1 LQLAAAGSP
10 DSTTPDSTT
19 YVKLPFKRLVAYATL
34 QLPLNMAA
42 LPVVL
47 NVPKFYG
54 DALGLSFAALGTYL
68 LLTRVLDALQDPL
81 IGFISDRMTRRPR
94 GRLLFVLISMPL
106 LIGGFFMLF
115 DPPSKAALGGA
126 TGLTIW
132 LLAALII
139 VHLGY
144 AGVSISYHAHG
155 ADLTDDYNER
165 TRVTVAREVFGL
177 SGMTLAVVLPA
188 ILINPNIHSDLAETW
203 KAARAAL
210 DVARAAAD
218 GPAIAAAQHTIHGLR
233 QVAEIKGYGI
243 FGLLFIPIAILCFLP
258 TYLWAPNSVHPA
270 VERKSRASVF
280 HDFMAPLK
288 NPRFRRLLLVFV
300 VNGSALGIAVSVMLF
315 YVEYVLKGTTVQA
328 GMVLLTYFVSAAA
341 SVPLWM
347 WLSRRTSKAV
357 AWFAAMVLTIISFGG
372 AGLIGEGQLGLFIAA
387 AVLTG
392 MALGADYGLPPSI
405 LADIIHAE
413 EGADS
418 KGETGAYFGLWALS
432 TKLATAV
439 GAGLS
444 LPVAS
449 MLGFDPGNQKFDTS
463 ALVVTYIMLP
473 IGVKVIAGL
482 LTWYIRIEAMRPSVR
497 EVLTQGK

>member
-1 LQLAAAGSP
+1 LQIAAAGSP
-10 DSTTPDSTT
+10 DPTTH
-19 YVKLPFKRLVAYATL
+19 VKLPFNRLVGYATL

-68 LLTRVLDALQDPL
+68 LITRVIDALQDPL
-81 IGFISDRMTRRPR
+81 IGYVSDRMTKRPR
-94 GRLLFVLISMPL
+94 GRLLFVAMCMPL
-106 LIGGFFMLF
+106 LIGGFVMLF
-115 DPPSKAALGGA
+115 DPPSKASLGTA
-126 TGLTIW
+126 GLTAW

-177 SGMTLAVVLPA
+177 TGMTLAVVLPA
-188 ILINPNIHSDLAETW
+188 LLINPNIHSEVADAW
-203 KAARAAL
+203 KAATAAL
-210 DVARAAAD
+210 AAAKASGD
-218 GPAIAAAQHTIHGLR
+218 SAAVAAAQSVVNGLK
-233 QVAEIKGYGI
+233 QTAEIEGYGI
-243 FGLLFIPIAILCFLP
+243 FGLLFIPIALICFLP
-258 TYLWAPNSVHPA
+258 SYLWSTNSVHPP
-270 VERKSRASVF
+270 VDRKGRASVF
-280 HDFMAPLK
+280 HDFLAPLK

-347 WLSRRTSKAV
+347 WLSKRTSKAA
-357 AWFAAMVLTIISFGG
+357 AWFAAMVLTVVSFGG
-372 AGLIGEGQLGLFIAA
+372 AGLIGEGQIWLFIAV

-392 MALGADYGLPPSI
+392 LALGADYGLPPSI

-439 GAGLS
+439 GAAFS
-444 LPVAS
+444 LPVAA
-449 MLGFDPGNQKFDTS
+449 MLGFDPGNAKFDTTG
-463 ALVVTYIMLP
+463 LVVTYIMLP
-473 IGVKVIAGL
+473 IGVKILAGVL
-482 LTWYIRIEAMRPSVR
+482 IWYIRIEALRPSVR
-497 EVLTQGK
+497 DVVMQGR

>member
-1 LQLAAAGSP
+1 LQLAAAGS
-10 DSTTPDSTT
+10 PDSTT

-68 LLTRVLDALQDPL
+68 LITRIIDALQDPL
-81 IGFISDRMTRRPR
+81 IGYISDRMTKRPR
-94 GRLLFVLISMPL
+94 GRLLFVFMCMPL
-106 LIGGFFMLF
+106 LVGGFFMLF
-115 DPPSKAALGGA
+115 DPPSKASLGV

-132 LLAALII
+132 LIAALII

-177 SGMTLAVVLPA
+177 TGMTLAVVLPA
-188 ILINPNIHSDLAETW
+188 LLINPNIHGEIADAW
-203 KAARAAL
+203 KAATAAL
-210 DVARAAAD
+210 ATAKAAGD
-218 GPAIAAAQHTIHGLR
+218 GAATAAAQATGLK
-233 QVAEIKGYGI
+233 QAAEIKGYGI
-243 FGLLFIPIAILCFLP
+243 FGILFIPLALLCFLP
-258 TYLWAPNSVHPA
+258 SYLWSPNSVHPP

-280 HDFMAPLK
+280 HDFLAPLK

-347 WLSRRTSKAV
+347 WLSKRTSKAA
-357 AWFAAMVLTIISFGG
+357 AWFAAMVLTVVSFGG
-372 AGLIGEGQLGLFIAA
+372 AGMIGEGQIGLFIAV

-392 MALGADYGLPPSI
+392 LALGADYGLPPSI

-439 GAGLS
+439 GAALS
-444 LPVAS
+444 LPVAA
-449 MLGFDPGNQKFDTS
+449 MLGFDPGNAKFDTNG
-463 ALVVTYIMLP
+463 LVVTYIMLP
-473 IGVKVIAGL
+473 IAVKVLAGL
-482 LTWYIRIEAMRPSVR
+482 LIWYIRIEAMRPSVR
-497 EVLTQGK
+497 DVVMGGK

>member
-1 LQLAAAGSP
+1 LQIAAAAGSP
-10 DSTTPDSTT
+10 DSTTH
-19 YVKLPFKRLVAYATL
+19 VKLPFKRLVAYATL

-68 LLTRVLDALQDPL
+68 LITRVIDALQDPL
-81 IGFISDRMTRRPR
+81 IGYVSDRMTKRPR
-94 GRLLFVLISMPL
+94 GRLLFVAMCMPL
-106 LIGGFFMLF
+106 LVGGFVMLF
-115 DPPSKAALGGA
+115 DPPSKASLGTA
-126 TGLTIW
+126 GLTAW

-177 SGMTLAVVLPA
+177 TGMTLAVVLPA
-188 ILINPNIHSDLAETW
+188 LLINPNIHGEIAEAW
-203 KAARAAL
+203 KAATAAL
-210 DVARAAAD
+210 AAAKASGD
-218 GPAIAAAQHTIHGLR
+218 SAAVAAAQSVVNGLK
-233 QVAEIKGYGI
+233 QTAEIEGYGI

-258 TYLWAPNSVHPA
+258 SYLWSPASVHPP
-270 VERKSRASVF
+270 VDRKGRASVF
-280 HDFMAPLK
+280 HDFLAPLK

-328 GMVLLTYFVSAAA
+328 GMVLLTYFISAAA

-347 WLSRRTSKAV
+347 WMSKRTSKAA
-357 AWFAAMVLTIISFGG
+357 AWFAAMVLTVVSFGG
-372 AGLIGEGQLGLFIAA
+372 AGLIGEGQIWLFIAV

-392 MALGADYGLPPSI
+392 LALGADYGLPPSI

-439 GAGLS
+439 GAALS
-444 LPVAS
+444 LPVAA
-449 MLGFDPGNQKFDTS
+449 MLGFDPGNTKFDTTG
-463 ALVVTYIMLP
+463 LVVTYIMLP
-473 IGVKVIAGL
+473 IGVKILAGL
-482 LTWYIRIEAMRPSVR
+482 LIWYIRIEALRPSVR
-497 EVLTQGK
+497 DVVMQGK

>member
-1 LQLAAAGSP
+1 MQIAAAGA
-10 DSTTPDSTT
+10 PDSTT
-19 YVKLPFKRLVAYATL
+19 YVKLPFNRLVAYATL

-47 NVPKFYG
+47 NVPKLYS
-54 DALGLSFAALGTYL
+54 DALGLSLSALGTFL
-68 LLTRVLDALQDPL
+68 VITRVVDALQDPL
-81 IGFISDRMTRRPR
+81 IGYISDRMTHRPR
-94 GRLLFVLISMPL
+94 GRLMFVFISMPL
-106 LIGGFFMLF
+106 LVGGFFMLF
-115 DPPSKAALGGA
+115 DPPSKDALGVTGLSIWLVAALV
-126 TGLTIW
+126 
-132 LLAALII
+132 I

-144 AGVSISYHAHG
+144 SGVSISYHSHG

-177 SGMTLAVVLPA
+177 TGMTLAVVVPA
-188 ILINPNIHSDLAETW
+188 LLTNPNIHGDIAEAW

-210 DVARAAAD
+210 ASARMAAD
-218 GPAIAAAQHTIHGLR
+218 GPATAAAQAAIHGLR
-233 QVAEIKGYGI
+233 QTAEIKGYSI

-258 TYLWAPNSVHPA
+258 TYLWSPNSVHSP
-270 VERKSRASVF
+270 VDRKDRASVF
-280 HDFMAPLK
+280 HDFIAPLK

-347 WLSRRTSKAV
+347 HLSRRTSKAV
-357 AWFAAMVLTIISFGG
+357 AWFAAMVLTVVSFGG
-372 AGLIGEGQLGLFIAA
+372 AGLIGEGQMGLFIAA

-444 LPVAS
+444 LPVAA

-473 IGVKVIAGL
+473 IAVKVLAGL
-482 LTWYIRIEAMRPSVR
+482 LTWYVRIEAMRPSVR

>member
-1 LQLAAAGSP
+1 MQLAAAGSP
-10 DSTTPDSTT
+10 DSTTN
-19 YVKLPFKRLVAYATL
+19 VKLPFNRLVAYATL

-54 DALGLSFAALGTYL
+54 DALGLSFTALGTYL

-81 IGFISDRMTRRPR
+81 LGFVSDRMTHRPR
-94 GRLLFVLISMPL
+94 GRLLFVLLAMPL
-106 LIGGFFMLF
+106 LVGGIFMLF
-115 DPPSKAALGGA
+115 HPPSKEVLGT

-132 LLAALII
+132 LLVALIV

-144 AGVSISYHAHG
+144 SGVSISYHAHG

-177 SGMTLAVVLPA
+177 TGMTLAVVLPA
-188 ILINPNIHSDLAETW
+188 ILINPNIHGEIADAW
-203 KAARAAL
+203 HAARAAL
-210 DVARAAAD
+210 ATARAAAD
-218 GPAIAAAQHTIHGLR
+218 GPAIATAQAALHGLR
-233 QVAEIKGYGI
+233 QLAEIKGYGT
-243 FGLLFIPIAILCFLP
+243 FGLLFIPIAIVCFLP
-258 TYLWAPNSVHPA
+258 THLWSPNSVHPPVA
-270 VERKSRASVF
+270 RKSRASVF
-280 HDFMAPLK
+280 HDFLAPLK

-328 GMVLLTYFVSAAA
+328 GMVLLTYFVSAAV

-357 AWFAAMVLTIISFGG
+357 AWFAAMVLTVVSFGG
-372 AGLIGEGQLGLFIAA
+372 AGLIGEGQMGLFIAT

-444 LPVAS
+444 LPVAAV
-449 MLGFDPGNQKFDTS
+449 LGFDPGNQLFDTN

-473 IGVKVIAGL
+473 IAVKVLAGL
-482 LTWYIRIEAMRPSVR
+482 LTWYVRIEAMRPSVR
-497 EVLTQGK
+497 EVVLHGR

>member
-1 LQLAAAGSP
+1 MQLAAAAGSP
-10 DSTTPDSTT
+10 DTTT

-68 LLTRVLDALQDPL
+68 LITRVIDALQDPL
-81 IGFISDRMTRRPR
+81 IGYVSDRMTRRPR
-94 GRLLFVLISMPL
+94 GRLLFVLMCMPL
-106 LIGGFFMLF
+106 LIGGFVMLF
-115 DPPSKAALGGA
+115 DPPSKASLGT

-177 SGMTLAVVLPA
+177 TGMTLAVVLPA
-188 ILINPNIHSDLAETW
+188 LLINPNIHSDIADAWKQANFALVAA
-203 KAARAAL
+203 KAAG
-210 DVARAAAD
+210 D
-218 GPAIAAAQHTIHGLR
+218 GAAIALAQAAVQGLK
-233 QVAEIKGYGI
+233 QAAEIKGYGI
-243 FGLLFIPIAILCFLP
+243 FGILFIPIAIICFLP
-258 TYLWAPNSVHPA
+258 SYFWSPNSVHPP
-270 VERKSRASVF
+270 VERKSRKSVF

-347 WLSRRTSKAV
+347 WLSKRTSKAA
-357 AWFAAMVLTIISFGG
+357 AWFTAMVLTVISFGG
-372 AGLIGEGQLGLFIAA
+372 AGLIGEGQMGLFIAV

-413 EGADS
+413 EGADT

-439 GAGLS
+439 GAALS
-444 LPVAS
+444 LPVAA
-449 MLGFDPGNQKFDTS
+449 MLGFDPGNGKLETN

-473 IGVKVIAGL
+473 IAVKVLAGL
-482 LTWYIRIEAMRPSVR
+482 LIWYIRIEAMRPSVR
-497 EVLTQGK
+497 DVVMKGE

>member
-1 LQLAAAGSP
+1 LQTAAAAGS
-10 DSTTPDSTT
+10 PDSTT

-68 LLTRVLDALQDPL
+68 LITRVIDALQDPL
-81 IGFISDRMTRRPR
+81 IGYVSDRMTRRPR
-94 GRLLFVLISMPL
+94 GRLLFVLMCMPL
-106 LIGGFFMLF
+106 LVGGFFMLF
-115 DPPSKAALGGA
+115 DPPSKASLGVG
-126 TGLTIW
+126 GLTAW
-132 LLAALII
+132 LIAALII
-139 VHLGY
+139 IHLGY

-177 SGMTLAVVLPA
+177 TGMTLAVVLPA
-188 ILINPNIHSDLAETW
+188 LLINPNIHSEIAEAW
-203 KAARAAL
+203 KAATAAL
-210 DVARAAAD
+210 AAAKAAGD
-218 GPAIAAAQHTIHGLR
+218 GAAVAAAQSVVNGLK
-233 QVAEIKGYGI
+233 QAAEIKGYGI
-243 FGLLFIPIAILCFLP
+243 FGILFIPIALICFLP
-258 TYLWAPNSVHPA
+258 SYLWSPDSVHPP
-270 VERKSRASVF
+270 VVRKGRASVF
-280 HDFMAPLK
+280 HDFLAPLK

-347 WLSRRTSKAV
+347 WLSKRTSKAV
-357 AWFAAMVLTIISFGG
+357 AWFAAMVLTVISFGG
-372 AGLIGEGQLGLFIAA
+372 AGMIGEGQIALFIAV

-392 MALGADYGLPPSI
+392 LALGADYGLPPSI

-439 GAGLS
+439 GAALS
-444 LPVAS
+444 LPVAA
-449 MLGFDPGNQKFDTS
+449 MLGFDPGNQKFDS
-463 ALVVTYIMLP
+463 NGLVVTYIMLP

-482 LTWYIRIEAMRPSVR
+482 LIWYIRIEAMRPSVR
-497 EVLTQGK
+497 DVVIGGK

>member
-1 LQLAAAGSP
+1 MQIAAAAAAGSP
-10 DSTTPDSTT
+10 DTTT

-68 LLTRVLDALQDPL
+68 LITRVIDALQDPL
-81 IGFISDRMTRRPR
+81 IGYVSDRMTKRPR
-94 GRLLFVLISMPL
+94 GRLLFVLMCMPL
-106 LIGGFFMLF
+106 LVGGFFMLF
-115 DPPSKAALGGA
+115 DPPSKAALGVG
-126 TGLTIW
+126 GLTAW
-132 LLAALII
+132 LIVALII

-177 SGMTLAVVLPA
+177 TGMTLAVVLPA
-188 ILINPNIHSDLAETW
+188 LLINPNIHSDIAEAW
-203 KAARAAL
+203 KAATAAL
-210 DVARAAAD
+210 AAAKAAGD
-218 GPAIAAAQHTIHGLR
+218 GAAVAAAQSAVNGLK
-233 QVAEIKGYGI
+233 QAAEIKGYGI
-243 FGLLFIPIAILCFLP
+243 FGILFIPIALLCFLP
-258 TYLWAPNSVHPA
+258 SYLWSPNSVHPP
-270 VERKSRASVF
+270 VDRKGRASVF
-280 HDFMAPLK
+280 HDFLAPLK

-347 WLSRRTSKAV
+347 WLSKRTSKAA
-357 AWFAAMVLTIISFGG
+357 AWFAAMVLTVISFGG
-372 AGLIGEGQLGLFIAA
+372 AGLIGEGQIGLFIAA

-439 GAGLS
+439 GAALS
-444 LPVAS
+444 LPVAA
-449 MLGFDPGNQKFDTS
+449 MLGFDPGNVKFDTNG
-463 ALVVTYIMLP
+463 LVVTYIMLP

-482 LTWYIRIEAMRPSVR
+482 LIWYIRIEAMRPSVR
-497 EVLTQGK
+497 DVVLGGK

>member
-1 LQLAAAGSP
+1 LQLAAAAGS
-10 DSTTPDSTT
+10 PDSTT

-68 LLTRVLDALQDPL
+68 LITRVIDALQDPL
-81 IGFISDRMTRRPR
+81 IGYISDRMTRRPR
-94 GRLLFVLISMPL
+94 GRLLFVLMCIPL
-106 LIGGFFMLF
+106 LVGGFVMLF
-115 DPPSKAALGGA
+115 DPPSKASLGTA
-126 TGLTIW
+126 GLTAW
-132 LLAALII
+132 LLVALII

-177 SGMTLAVVLPA
+177 TGMTLAVVLPA
-188 ILINPNIHSDLAETW
+188 LLINPNIHSDIAEAW
-203 KAARAAL
+203 KAATAAL
-210 DVARAAAD
+210 ATAKIAGDGAAVV
-218 GPAIAAAQHTIHGLR
+218 AAQSVVSGLK
-233 QVAEIKGYGI
+233 QAAEIKGYGI
-243 FGLLFIPIAILCFLP
+243 FGILFIPIAILCFLP
-258 TYLWAPNSVHPA
+258 SYLWSPNSVHPP
-270 VERKSRASVF
+270 VDRKGRASVF
-280 HDFMAPLK
+280 HDFLAPLK

-347 WLSRRTSKAV
+347 WLSKRTSKAA
-357 AWFAAMVLTIISFGG
+357 AWFAAMVLTVISFGG
-372 AGLIGEGQLGLFIAA
+372 AGLIGEGQIGLFIAA

-392 MALGADYGLPPSI
+392 VALGADYGLPPSI

-439 GAGLS
+439 GAALS
-444 LPVAS
+444 LPVAA
-449 MLGFDPGNQKFDTS
+449 MLGFDPGNLKFDTNG
-463 ALVVTYIMLP
+463 LVVTYIMLP

-482 LTWYIRIEAMRPSVR
+482 LIWYIRIEAMRPSVR
-497 EVLTQGK
+497 EVVLKGQ